1 MKTLFRAV
9 TATCGLAV
17 FATILAPR
25 ANAGCGEIERQ
36 QAASIRRSSSQFL
49 LVSDNE
55 PAGAAIVGFW
65 KFTFVSRNNA
75 GIPDGTLLEV
85 GYAQWHSDGTEITNS
100 SRSPA
105 TGNFCLG
112 VWKKTGPSSFKLNR
126 FALSFDLSGKPVG
139 GANIREEVTVEH
151 GGDKFTGTFTIDR
164 FDINGVHVGH
174 IAGDVTGERITAD

>member
-1 MKTLFRAV
+1 MKTLFKAM
-9 TATCGLAV
+9 TATLGSALVAMM
-17 FATILAPR
+17 LAPS
-25 ANAGCGEIERQ
+25 ASAGCGEIQR
-36 QAASIRRSSSQFL
+36 QAAAAIRQPSQFV

-65 KFTFVSRNNA
+65 KFTFVSQNNL
-75 GIPDGTLLEV
+75 GIPDGTVLEV

-112 VWKKTGPSSFKLNR
+112 VWKKTGPSSFKLNH

-139 GANIREEVTVEH
+139 GANIREEVTVERS
-151 GGDKFTGTFTIDR
+151 GDKFTGTFTIDN
-164 FDINGVHVGH
+164 FDINGVHVRH